1 MYIWDYIK
9 KIFNYYVVNLFNLD
23 DKNIENS
30 DIYLEDIIE
39 ILNDI

>member
-9 KIFNYYVVNLFNLD
+9 KFFNYYLVSLFDLGD
-23 DKNIENS
+23 ENIDNS

-39 ILNDI
+39 IFNEI

>member
-23 DKNIENS
+23 DNNIENS